1 MEHDGA
7 LRGLKV
13 LDMGRVLA
21 APFCTSILASMGAD
35 VIKLESP
42 GRGDDARQN
51 LPMIDSESSYFI
63 QFNHSKRGI
72 TLDLKKGRDVFL
84 KLVAQV
90 DVIVENFR
98 PGVMA
103 KLGLSY
109 DELKKVNPGL
119 IYCAISGFGQ
129 SGPYSQQAGY
139 DPVAQALSGVMSV
152 TGWPDGAP
160 SRCGAS
166 IGDIMAGEN
175 AAVGIL
181 AALYHRSLTGEGQ
194 MIDIALV
201 DSCVTAMASVNL
213 SYLAAGKVPQRQGN
227 GYTAGAP
234 GNSYRCKDGEAI
246 FLALNQSLWER
257 LCAAIGREDLLQVPE
272 FKDNA
277 ARVRNRAMLDAEL
290 TKWTSA
296 RTVEEV
302 VNTLLA
308 AKLPAAPILTVDQ
321 VVANEH
327 IGGVRNMFPQVEHP
341 VIGKVRI
348 TNQPIKMSKTNPYVR
363 SASPMLGEHNRDI
376 YREFGFSPDEIAA
389 MKASGVI

>member
-13 LDMGRVLA
+13 LDLGRVLA
-21 APFCTSILASMGAD
+21 APFCTTILASMGAD
-35 VIKLESP
+35 VIKLETP

-51 LPMIDSESSYFI
+51 LPMIDTESSYFI

-72 TLDLKKGRDVFL
+72 TLDLKKGKDVFL
-84 KLVAQV
+84 RLAQHV

-103 KLGLSY
+103 KLGLPY
-109 DELKKVNPGL
+109 EELKKVNPGL

-181 AALYHRSLTGEGQ
+181 AALYHRNLTGEGQ
-194 MIDIALV
+194 MIDISLV

-213 SYLAAGKVPQRQGN
+213 AYLAGGQVPQRQGN

-234 GNSYRCKDGEAI
+234 GNSYRCKDGEVI

-257 LCAAIGREDLLQVPE
+257 LCRTIGRDDLIGMPE
-272 FKDNA
+272 LRDNA
-277 ARVRNRAMLDAEL
+277 LRVRNKAQLDAEL

-296 RTVEEV
+296 RTVKEV
-302 VNTLLA
+302 VDTLLA
-308 AKLPAAPILTVDQ
+308 AKLPAAPVLTVDQ
-321 VVANEH
+321 VVSDEH
-327 IGGVRNMFPQVEHP
+327 IAGVREMFPEVEHP
-341 VIGKVRI
+341 VAGRVRI
-348 TNQPIKMSKTNPYVR
+348 TNQPIKMSRTNPRVR
-363 SASPMLGEHNRDI
+363 GSSPQLGEHNREI
-376 YREFGFSPDEIAA
+376 YGELGFSPEEIDA
-389 MKASGVI
+389 MMKQGVI